1 MKIFRSFRFL
11 GRAFVGVDPKG
22 YRAVVDERNGH
33 VGAKNAGFCR
43 RAERAEF
50 GDEEFVKAFRRFRR
64 GRVDESGPVAFDAIA
79 EEGELADDE
88 RGAADLRQVEVHTA
102 FGVVEDAERDDFF
115 RQIADVVFVVADAD
129 AEQDE
134 ETAVDLSGNATAFG
148 FDRDARGSDALNA
161 SSHNKRKRG
170 VGGKR
175 RGAREARR
183 VRPSRTTKRPSRRL
197 RVSSVGSRLI
207 GRNKRFD
214 RSSSTRLST
223 RRRAETGK
231 KESTGAES
239 FVF

>member
-1 MKIFRSFRFL
+1 MKIFRSFRFF

-161 SSHNKRKRG
+161 SSHNKRKT
-170 VGGKR
+170 GGW
-175 RGAREARR
+175 GEAARR
-183 VRPSRTTKRPSRRL
+183 ERGP
-197 RVSSVGSRLI
+197 
-207 GRNKRFD
+207 
-214 RSSSTRLST
+214 SSSTVKNDQKT
-223 RRRAETGK
+223 
-231 KESTGAES
+231 ESTLAR
-239 FVF
+239 FVGRFAFDRAK